1 MAKRIEAEK
10 PLSKAQKRALQGKPS
25 RPKKPPR
32 ERIPVLPADP
42 IDVTELAKPDQRSVA
57 CVNLKLAGASWPAI
71 AKELGYASPKAAET
85 AYIAALAGM
94 YPVEAAET
102 LRQTEI
108 LRAELL
114 INVALP
120 MATADFFVDANDPTV
135 RIPNTE
141 KRLWHEQ
148 ALKAVALHSTISGAK
163 APARIEVSA
172 DAAELNTMVNAL
184 LQAAAAQAGGTDEE
198 IVIEEA
204 SIWDVDAL
212 PQPVENPVED

>member
-1 MAKRIEAEK
+1 MAKKIEAEK
-10 PLSKAQKRALQGKPS
+10 PLTKAEKAAAAGRPRK
-25 RPKKPPR
+25 PKKPAR
-32 ERIPVLPADP
+32 ERIPVLPTDP

-57 CVNLKLAGASWPAI
+57 CVNLKLAGAGWPAI

-85 AYIAALAGM
+85 AYIAALANM

-114 INVALP
+114 INLALP
-120 MATADFFVDANDPTV
+120 MANADYFVDANNPNV

-172 DAAELNTMVNAL
+172 DTQELNAMVNAL
-184 LQAAAAQAGGTDEE
+184 LQAAAAKNGEGEE

-204 SIWDVDAL
+204 SIWDLDAL
-212 PQPVENPVED
+212 PQAGDNPVEE